1 MYTNEIVIYPLI
13 FSIVLFLVNYIN
25 FHKKLNETN
34 DLNKIIKMRIFVIVI
49 LLFVFTIEPSIYWA
63 IINAQIDA
71 LDDIEISKQ
80 AILIFSSSQYLSIF
94 LLLLVSFVVF
104 KKIIEK
110 IEEIK
115 TDPKVISKYI
125 TFTVLWLAIATM
137 PIIWGLVYIFQQ
149 LAI

>member
-25 FHKKLNETN
+25 FNKKLNEIN

-63 IINAQIDA
+63 IINAQIEA

-94 LLLLVSFVVF
+94 LLLLASYIAF

-110 IEEIK
+110 IEEVK
-115 TDPKVISKYI
+115 NDPKVISKYI
-125 TFTVLWLAIATM
+125 TFIVLWVAIATM
-137 PIIWGLVYIFQQ
+137 PIIWGLVYMFQQ
-149 LAI
+149 LSI

>member
-1 MYTNEIVIYPLI
+1 
-13 FSIVLFLVNYIN
+13 
-25 FHKKLNETN
+25 
-34 DLNKIIKMRIFVIVI
+34 MRIFVIVI

-94 LLLLVSFVVF
+94 LLLLVSYIAF

-110 IEEIK
+110 IEEVK
-115 TDPKVISKYI
+115 TDPKVISKYL

-137 PIIWGLVYIFQQ
+137 PIIWGLVYMFQQ